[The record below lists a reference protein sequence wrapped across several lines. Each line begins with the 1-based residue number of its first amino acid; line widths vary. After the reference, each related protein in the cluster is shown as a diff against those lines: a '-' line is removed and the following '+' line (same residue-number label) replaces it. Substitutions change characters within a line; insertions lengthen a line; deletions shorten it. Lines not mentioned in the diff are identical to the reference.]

1 MDKNFRGLSHKS
13 QVSAPALHSRRPT
26 NSLTTLGAS
35 QVAVS
40 AISLNV
46 INKQIIVISGSLRKA
61 SFTTAV
67 CRALVKEMNETQKAS
82 AGNKI
87 EFVLRDYVRELPHY
101 DGDLD
106 ISADI
111 NADTETPPAVVV
123 DFRREMSEAHAII
136 IGTPE
141 YNYNLPGG
149 LKNVI
154 DWASRPFAK
163 HCLMGRRIGVFG
175 CTPGERGGKAAVE
188 YLRNIVPLLGATLVG
203 PELLFPKI
211 NSLISPEGI
220 LDASVLSP
228 LTELANE
235 LAQ

>member
-1 MDKNFRGLSHKS
+1 M
-13 QVSAPALHSRRPT
+13 
-26 NSLTTLGAS
+26 
-35 QVAVS
+35 S
-40 AISLNV
+40 AITSDTLT
-46 INKQIIVISGSLRKA
+46 NKITIISGSLRKA

-67 CRALVKEMNETQKAS
+67 CRALVKEMNEIQKSS

-87 EFVLRDYVRELPHY
+87 EFVLRDYVRELPLY

-106 ISADI
+106 
-111 NADTETPPAVVV
+111 NETPPAAVV

-141 YNYNLPGG
+141 YNYNVPGG

-163 HCLMGRRIGVFG
+163 HCLIGRRVGVFG
-175 CTPGERGGKAAVE
+175 CSPGDRGGKAAVE

-203 PELLFPKI
+203 QELLFAKI
-211 NSLISPEGI
+211 NSLISPDGKI
-220 LDASVLSP
+220 DTSVISP
-228 LTELANE
+228 LCELASE
-235 LAQ
+235 LVN

>member
-1 MDKNFRGLSHKS
+1 M
-13 QVSAPALHSRRPT
+13 T
-26 NSLTTLGAS
+26 N
-35 QVAVS
+35 
-40 AISLNV
+40 
-46 INKQIIVISGSLRKA
+46 KIIVISGSLRKA

-67 CRALVKEMNETQKAS
+67 CRALVKEMNETQKSS

-87 EFVLRDYVRELPHY
+87 EFVLRDYVRELPLY

-106 ISADI
+106 V
-111 NADTETPPAVVV
+111 NTDTETPPAAVV

-141 YNYNLPGG
+141 YNYNVPGG

-163 HCLMGRRIGVFG
+163 HCLIGRRVGVFG
-175 CTPGERGGKAAVE
+175 CSPGDRGGKASVE

-203 PELLFPKI
+203 QELLFAKI
-211 NSLISPEGI
+211 NSLISSDGKI
-220 LDASVLSP
+220 DKSVMSP
-228 LTELANE
+228 LCELASELAN
-235 LAQ
+235 

>member
-1 MDKNFRGLSHKS
+1 
-13 QVSAPALHSRRPT
+13 
-26 NSLTTLGAS
+26 
-35 QVAVS
+35 
-40 AISLNV
+40 
-46 INKQIIVISGSLRKA
+46 
-61 SFTTAV
+61 
-67 CRALVKEMNETQKAS
+67 MNEIQKAS

-106 ISADI
+106 TD
-111 NADTETPPAVVV
+111 TPPAVVV
-123 DFRREMSEAHAII
+123 DFRRELSEAHAII

-141 YNYNLPGG
+141 YNYSLPGG

-175 CTPGERGGKAAVE
+175 CTPGDRGGKAAVE
-188 YLRNIVPLLGATLVG
+188 YLRNIVPLLGATLIG

-211 NSLISPEGI
+211 NSLITPDDK

-228 LTELANE
+228 LTELAKE
-235 LAQ
+235 LASDLTNN

>member
-1 MDKNFRGLSHKS
+1 
-13 QVSAPALHSRRPT
+13 
-26 NSLTTLGAS
+26 
-35 QVAVS
+35 
-40 AISLNV
+40 
-46 INKQIIVISGSLRKA
+46 
-61 SFTTAV
+61 
-67 CRALVKEMNETQKAS
+67 MNETQKAS

-87 EFVLRDYVRELPHY
+87 EFVLRDYVRDLPTY

-106 ISADI
+106 I
-111 NADTETPPAVVV
+111 NTDTETPPAVVV
-123 DFRREMSEAHAII
+123 DFRRELSEAHAII

-211 NSLISPEGI
+211 NSLISPEGK

-228 LTELANE
+228 LTELASE
-235 LAQ
+235 LVAYP

>member
-1 MDKNFRGLSHKS
+1 
-13 QVSAPALHSRRPT
+13 
-26 NSLTTLGAS
+26 
-35 QVAVS
+35 
-40 AISLNV
+40 
-46 INKQIIVISGSLRKA
+46 
-61 SFTTAV
+61 
-67 CRALVKEMNETQKAS
+67 MNETQNAS

-87 EFVLRDYVRELPHY
+87 EFVLRDYVRELPLY

-106 ISADI
+106 ISTE
-111 NADTETPPAVVV
+111 TETPPAVVV
-123 DFRREMSEAHAII
+123 DFRRELIEAHAII

-163 HCLMGRRIGVFG
+163 HCLMGRRVGVFG
-175 CTPGERGGKAAVE
+175 CAPGERGGKAAVE

-211 NSLISPEGI
+211 NSLITPDDK

-228 LTELANE
+228 LAELARE

>member
-1 MDKNFRGLSHKS
+1 
-13 QVSAPALHSRRPT
+13 
-26 NSLTTLGAS
+26 
-35 QVAVS
+35 
-40 AISLNV
+40 
-46 INKQIIVISGSLRKA
+46 
-61 SFTTAV
+61 
-67 CRALVKEMNETQKAS
+67 MNETQKAS

-106 ISADI
+106 S
-111 NADTETPPAVVV
+111 ETPPAVVV
-123 DFRREMSEAHAII
+123 DFRRELSEAHAII

-141 YNYNLPGG
+141 YNYNVPGG

-163 HCLMGRRIGVFG
+163 HCLIGRRIGVFG

-203 PELLFPKI
+203 QELLFPKI
-211 NSLISPEGI
+211 NSLITPDGI
-220 LDASVLSP
+220 IDASVMSP
-228 LTELANE
+228 LTDLANQLANQLANE

>member
-1 MDKNFRGLSHKS
+1 
-13 QVSAPALHSRRPT
+13 
-26 NSLTTLGAS
+26 
-35 QVAVS
+35 
-40 AISLNV
+40 
-46 INKQIIVISGSLRKA
+46 
-61 SFTTAV
+61 
-67 CRALVKEMNETQKAS
+67 MNETQKVS
-82 AGNKI
+82 AGNNI
-87 EFVLRDYVRELPHY
+87 EFVLRDYVRELPLY

-106 ISADI
+106 VSTE
-111 NADTETPPAVVV
+111 TETPPAVVV
-123 DFRREMSEAHAII
+123 DFRRELSEAHAII

-163 HCLMGRRIGVFG
+163 HCLMGRRVGVFG
-175 CTPGERGGKAAVE
+175 CAPGERGGKAAVE

-211 NSLISPEGI
+211 NSLITPDDK
-220 LDASVLSP
+220 LAASVLSP
-228 LTELANE
+228 LVELAKE

>member
-1 MDKNFRGLSHKS
+1 
-13 QVSAPALHSRRPT
+13 
-26 NSLTTLGAS
+26 
-35 QVAVS
+35 
-40 AISLNV
+40 
-46 INKQIIVISGSLRKA
+46 
-61 SFTTAV
+61 
-67 CRALVKEMNETQKAS
+67 MNETQKAS
-82 AGNKI
+82 ADSKI
-87 EFVLRDYVRELPHY
+87 EFVLRDYVRELPTY

-106 ISADI
+106 TD
-111 NADTETPPAVVV
+111 TPPAVVA
-123 DFRREMSEAHAII
+123 DIRRELGNSRAII

-141 YNYNLPGG
+141 YNYSLPGG

-163 HCLMGRRIGVFG
+163 HCLIGRRIGVFG
-175 CTPGERGGKAAVE
+175 CSPGDRGGKSAVE

-211 NSLISPEGI
+211 NSLISPDGK

-228 LTELANE
+228 LTELAKE

>member
-1 MDKNFRGLSHKS
+1 
-13 QVSAPALHSRRPT
+13 
-26 NSLTTLGAS
+26 
-35 QVAVS
+35 
-40 AISLNV
+40 
-46 INKQIIVISGSLRKA
+46 
-61 SFTTAV
+61 
-67 CRALVKEMNETQKAS
+67 MNETQKAS

-106 ISADI
+106 TD
-111 NADTETPPAVVV
+111 TPPAVVV

-141 YNYNLPGG
+141 YNYSLPGG

-175 CTPGERGGKAAVE
+175 CTPGDRGGKAAVE
-188 YLRNIVPLLGATLVG
+188 YLRNIVPLLGATRVG

-211 NSLISPEGI
+211 NSLITSDDK

>member
-1 MDKNFRGLSHKS
+1 MHKDLRGFNHKS
-13 QVSAPALHSRRPT
+13 QVSAPALHSRRPS

-106 ISADI
+106 T
-111 NADTETPPAVVV
+111 NTETPPAVVV

-141 YNYNLPGG
+141 YNYSLPGG

-211 NSLISPEGI
+211 NSLITPEGK

-228 LTELANE
+228 LAELAKE

>member
-1 MDKNFRGLSHKS
+1 
-13 QVSAPALHSRRPT
+13 
-26 NSLTTLGAS
+26 
-35 QVAVS
+35 
-40 AISLNV
+40 
-46 INKQIIVISGSLRKA
+46 
-61 SFTTAV
+61 
-67 CRALVKEMNETQKAS
+67 MNETQKAS

-141 YNYNLPGG
+141 YNYSLPGG

-175 CTPGERGGKAAVE
+175 CTPGDRGGKAAVE

-211 NSLISPEGI
+211 NSLITPEGI
-220 LDASVLSP
+220 LDASVMSP
-228 LTELANE
+228 LTELAKE

>member
-1 MDKNFRGLSHKS
+1 MISSRVAQFIIQNSRPKLDHFFRIIYVERYFESHKS
-13 QVSAPALHSRRPT
+13 Q
-26 NSLTTLGAS
+26 
-35 QVAVS
+35 VS

-46 INKQIIVISGSLRKA
+46 INKQIIVISGSLRKG
-61 SFTTAV
+61 SYTTAV
-67 CRALVKEMNETQKAS
+67 CRALVKQMNETHKAQ
-82 AGNKI
+82 AGNNI
-87 EFVLRDYVRELPHY
+87 EFVLRDYVRELPTY

-106 ISADI
+106 VNPAT
-111 NADTETPPAVVV
+111 NPDTQTPPAVVV
-123 DFRREMSEAHAII
+123 DFRRELSEAHAII

-163 HCLMGRRIGVFG
+163 HCLIGRRVGVFG

-211 NSLISPEGI
+211 NSLITPEGQ

-228 LTELANE
+228 LTELAKE